1 MRAKI
6 LQRPRVYS
14 EQADQLSKKAGHHPN
29 AAFFAAMV
37 SLDRTLLKPLLR

>member
-6 LQRPRVYS
+6 PQRPRVYS
-14 EQADQLSKKAGHHPN
+14 EQADQFSKKAGHHPN

-37 SLDRTLLKPLLR
+37 SLDHTLLKLRLR